1 MFFVCLFVLT
11 LQQVLEDWG
20 KRANHRENA
29 FRQFHI
35 PVLRLKLRDISHL
48 SLWQCFQRLGVF
60 LSRSLR
66 PLLYL

>member
-1 MFFVCLFVLT
+1 MLFVFVFLT

-20 KRANHRENA
+20 KHANHRENA
-29 FRQFHI
+29 FRQFYI

-60 LSRSLR
+60 L
-66 PLLYL
+66 